1 MSGFVLIVFAAALI
15 VRGVMR
21 IRKPTWG
28 SLYKMWNIKYGSE
41 PDSDYIRYIKSSGIP
56 LVVLGSIVLAFGI
69 LMVMF

>member
-15 VRGVMR
+15 IRGVMR

-41 PDSDYIRYIKSSGIP
+41 PDSDYIHYIKSSGIL
-56 LVVLGSIVLAFGI
+56 LVVLGSIVLVSGVM
-69 LMVMF
+69 MVIF

>member
-1 MSGFVLIVFAAALI
+1 MSGFVLIVFAAAFI
-15 VRGVMR
+15 IRGVMR

-69 LMVMF
+69 LMVIF

>member
-1 MSGFVLIVFAAALI
+1 MSGFVLIVFAAAFI
-15 VRGVMR
+15 IRGVMR

>member
-1 MSGFVLIVFAAALI
+1 MSGFVLIVFATAFI

-69 LMVMF
+69 LMVIF